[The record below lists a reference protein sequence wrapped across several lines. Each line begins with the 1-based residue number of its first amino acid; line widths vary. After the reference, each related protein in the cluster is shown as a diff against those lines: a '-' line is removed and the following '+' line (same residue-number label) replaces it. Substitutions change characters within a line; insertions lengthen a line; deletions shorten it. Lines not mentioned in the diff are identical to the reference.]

1 MSFLVTIRLPHDACI
16 AVSFAHGASASVR
29 DLKLAAFQAIGPTPD
44 GCEDSF
50 TLDGEGRGPLSA
62 LTTDAQTFDDA
73 GISNEATVTVT
84 RRRECCSICVH
95 HSARPVCVHMHRVY
109 LRAALCAYLLGCAE
123 RHCARCQTLF
133 TGEEHAVFRT
143 VCCRRLLCHSCLPDP
158 AAPHSCWYCAGQDSC
173 HSGTAAEAVSTGNIR
188 DEAVAKHLMRQRCGS
203 STTRYTWELEH

>member
-95 HSARPVCVHMHRVY
+95 HSARPVCVYICTACLLARVSVRLS
-109 LRAALCAYLLGCAE
+109 LRV
-123 RHCARCQTLF
+123 R
-133 TGEEHAVFRT
+133 
-143 VCCRRLLCHSCLPDP
+143 
-158 AAPHSCWYCAGQDSC
+158 
-173 HSGTAAEAVSTGNIR
+173 GTALRSLSNLVYG
-188 DEAVAKHLMRQRCGS
+188 
-203 STTRYTWELEH
+203 